1 MSLRSAQIQAKKS
14 KHKQHRVGA
23 VVVKGGRILS
33 YGHNQI
39 RPSKE
44 LKTETIHAEEA
55 AILQAIK
62 VSGIQS
68 LAGSKIYVTR
78 YTKGNKVGLAKP
90 CARCMGLISS
100 VGIRSVNYTTDFSI
114 SFFGESVIILVV
126 ISF

>member
-23 VVVKGGRILS
+23 VVVKGGHILS

-62 VSGIQS
+62 EQRLHT
-68 LAGSKIYVTR
+68 LAGSTLYVTR
-78 YTKGNKVGLAKP
+78 FTKGGSTGLARP
-90 CARCMGLISS
+90 CSRCMGLIRSC
-100 VGIRSVNYTTDFSI
+100 GIRKVYYSTDYGDVECI
-114 SFFGESVIILVV
+114 KC
-126 ISF
+126 